1 MYLYNNIL
9 QNGYL
14 RKITKIIKFNS
25 NGILGEDKFMLIN
38 NYYVY
43 GLNIKS
49 EIEIEEFVKLDEVN
63 NEDIVHVLYSKMDDE
78 IKEEISRGKSIGLS
92 ENRIWFHI
100 KNIAT
105 YCVTNGNKIEV
116 ELEDNTDMQL
126 MKIFVTCSCL
136 GFIMLQRNMVA
147 IHGGVIEMDNKAVIF
162 TGDRGAGKSTLTTA
176 LREKGYKFISDD
188 VAGIKIE
195 KVPYVMPGF
204 PYQKLCESAMNKF
217 GYDKKASTSFMSD
230 KEIKY
235 IVPALDEFV
244 YEERELVGIVKLT
257 VGDVEKVTIEELRGS
272 EKLNN
277 IIENIYRGEYIKH
290 LGKMD
295 PIYFKQCVNI
305 AKNIRFFKITRPAN
319 KFTVDEQIELI
330 ERELL
335 EINEAVI

>member
-1 MYLYNNIL
+1 M
-9 QNGYL
+9 
-14 RKITKIIKFNS
+14 R
-25 NGILGEDKFMLIN
+25 GIRVIN

-49 EIEIEEFVKLDEVN
+49 EIEIEEFVKLDSIN
-63 NEDIVHVLYSKMDDE
+63 SEDVVSISYARMSDE
-78 IKEEISRGKSIGLS
+78 IKEEIKGGKRIKLS
-92 ENRIWFHI
+92 NNKIWFHI
-100 KNIAT
+100 NDIAT

-116 ELEDNTDMQL
+116 ELCDNADMKL
-126 MKIFVTCSCL
+126 MKIYLMCSCL
-136 GFIMLQRNMVA
+136 GFVMIQKKMIA

-188 VAGIKIE
+188 VAGVKIDG
-195 KVPYVMPGF
+195 VPYVMPGF
-204 PYQKLCESAMNKF
+204 PYQKLCESAMDKF
-217 GYDKKASTSFMSD
+217 GYDKESYSSFMSD
-230 KEIKY
+230 KEVKY
-235 IVPALDEFV
+235 VVPALDEFV
-244 YEERELVGIVKLT
+244 YEGRELVGIVKLT
-257 VGDVEKVTIEELRGS
+257 VGDVEEVTIEELRGS

-295 PIYFKQCVNI
+295 VIYFKQCLDI

-330 ERELL
+330 EG
-335 EINEAVI
+335 EILGVKEVVV

>member
-1 MYLYNNIL
+1 
-9 QNGYL
+9 
-14 RKITKIIKFNS
+14 
-25 NGILGEDKFMLIN
+25 MLIN

-92 ENRIWFHI
+92 ENRIWFHV

-126 MKIFVTCSCL
+126 MKIYVTCSCL

-147 IHGGVIEMDNKAVIF
+147 IHGGVIEIDNKAVIF

-188 VAGIKIE
+188 VAGIKIK

-295 PIYFKQCVNI
+295 PIYFKQCVDI

-335 EINEAVI
+335 EIKEAVI

>member
-1 MYLYNNIL
+1 
-9 QNGYL
+9 
-14 RKITKIIKFNS
+14 
-25 NGILGEDKFMLIN
+25 MLIN

-63 NEDIVHVLYSKMDDE
+63 NEDIVHVSYSKMDDE

-92 ENRIWFHI
+92 ENRIWFHV

-126 MKIFVTCSCL
+126 MKIYVTCSCL

-147 IHGGVIEMDNKAVIF
+147 IHGGVIEIDNKAVIF

-217 GYDKKASTSFMSD
+217 GYDKEASICFMSD

-257 VGDVEKVTIEELRGS
+257 VGDVEKVTIEELRGR

-295 PIYFKQCVNI
+295 PIYFKQCVDI

-335 EINEAVI
+335 EIKEAVI